1 MKLYRAT
8 GGSKKDEKN
17 IGTYYTS
24 SIDEA
29 RFYGSSITE
38 HDIDTANLMIVDEN
52 GLNQYIEKWL
62 DSLADEDRD
71 FEESTQRYFYNQQDE
86 ILAADDAKK
95 HGYDGI
101 IIKNITGESGCVCD
115 YVIIF

>member
-1 MKLYRAT
+1 MKMYRAT
-8 GGSKKDEKN
+8 GGFKKDTKN

-24 SIDEA
+24 SIEEA
-29 RFYGSSITE
+29 KFYGENIKTA
-38 HDIDTANLMIVDEN
+38 DIDTTNFIIVSENELNLYIANWLNSLNNDERN
-52 GLNQYIEKWL
+52 
-62 DSLADEDRD
+62 
-71 FEESTQRYFYNQQDE
+71 FEESTKRYIYNQQDE

-101 IIKNITGESGCVCD
+101 ILKNITGESGCVCD